1 MKNNK
6 SVLQYLLDYT
16 ELVDEALPGQP
27 VVELL
32 GDSRVL
38 VENYQR
44 ILDYG
49 LEQVCIRVRY
59 GTVKILG
66 CNLRL
71 HQVTRQKLLIT
82 GKIDRVELLRG
93 DCE

>member
-6 SVLQYLLDYT
+6 SVLQYLLDQT
-16 ELVDEALPGQP
+16 ELGEETLPGQP

-32 GDSRVL
+32 GNCRVL

-44 ILDYG
+44 ITEYG
-49 LEQVCIRVRY
+49 LEQICIQVSY
-59 GTVKILG
+59 GTVKVLG

-71 HQVTRQKLLIT
+71 RQVTRQKLLIA
-82 GKIDRVELLRG
+82 GEIGGIELLRG
-93 DCE
+93 QF